1 MPNFKIF
8 TGPMFGGKTTRL
20 LGAIERD
27 ILRKHNVKSFK
38 PKIDDR
44 YAANEITTH
53 IGASH
58 PAIPVSS
65 GADIVQY
72 VENMTAL
79 HQKVDSVAVDEF
91 FMIPN
96 VAAAT
101 ISLFQSG
108 INIYVSTL
116 QLNSVPI
123 AYTEVSKI
131 LPWATEIVVCPAVC
145 TICGDDAYYTY
156 KKGGDPNAA
165 IEIGGSDLYE
175 PRCFSHF
182 FK

>member
-27 ILRKHNVKSFK
+27 VLRKHNVKSFK
-38 PKIDDR
+38 PHIDDR
-44 YAANEITTH
+44 YSSDEITTH
-53 IGASH
+53 IGASLK
-58 PAIPVSS
+58 AIPVST
-65 GADIVQY
+65 GADI
-72 VENMTAL
+72 L
-79 HQKVDSVAVDEF
+79 QKVYPMQEEINSVAIDEF
-91 FMIPN
+91 FMIN
-96 VAAAT
+96 GAAEAA
-101 ISLFQSG
+101 IHLFQSG

-116 QLNSVPI
+116 QLDSNPV

-145 TICGDDAYYTY
+145 TVCGDDAYYTY

-182 FK
+182 F